1 MTTTSKETPG
11 NVLATEAINEY
22 LQYCSQFNDSPCN
35 MVPYEIVERA
45 TRDTK
50 TGHGWTEDLYNKT
63 LMTRWN
69 DQIPEDIMLSTT
81 VTHLVT
87 ADEVVCINK
96 GVLHTNAKQTT
107 PPIDVLREIN
117 DFHATNQSLTA
128 EKVKGLLCNFQ
139 GTTTNTT
146 SNTTNNSVENHTC
159 TASTTSSSGSTT
171 SNIFDSTSYCSAKI
185 QCVSSNGP
193 GSIDT
198 SNLISGELSNWLIE
212 NAPVIDSPEEL
223 CFYGF
228 KKIKND
234 ESFFVDS
241 PIGYWPVIPVYVG
254 TEYSNRIR
262 GGLYIE
268 HHNPIHM
275 WSPTSV
281 SAATSGFILTMIP
294 ISPVSLGWDGG
305 WRGTN
310 PLPPAFGDYKVAKI
324 HIQFGETLISH
335 PFAFHCDG
343 TLGGGVYLTSFSFGR
358 GPEGDKSV
366 DSAASGFQPI
376 VL

>member
-1 MTTTSKETPG
+1 M
-11 NVLATEAINEY
+11 
-22 LQYCSQFNDSPCN
+22 
-35 MVPYEIVERA
+35 
-45 TRDTK
+45 
-50 TGHGWTEDLYNKT
+50 
-63 LMTRWN
+63 
-69 DQIPEDIMLSTT
+69 
-81 VTHLVT
+81 
-87 ADEVVCINK
+87 
-96 GVLHTNAKQTT
+96 
-107 PPIDVLREIN
+107 
-117 DFHATNQSLTA
+117 
-128 EKVKGLLCNFQ
+128 
-139 GTTTNTT
+139 
-146 SNTTNNSVENHTC
+146 
-159 TASTTSSSGSTT
+159 
-171 SNIFDSTSYCSAKI
+171 
-185 QCVSSNGP
+185 SSNGP

-335 PFAFHCDG
+335 NSAPFCTLYISRLLAVRVRGAGTVVYGPLPPLHCQQCARPVARVH
-343 TLGGGVYLTSFSFGR
+343 TQYFTPSLPSCTV
-358 GPEGDKSV
+358 
-366 DSAASGFQPI
+366 Q
-376 VL
+376 